1 MTTVYFATNREP
13 NHPTH
18 PTSFGNAFSEIGNLR
33 FGSVSLNDED
43 LKFKQIDLYPDNPAQ
58 GSETVF
64 RELQSSMRTDLIDV
78 LIFVHGFNVSFE
90 DAIKTA
96 AQMQKKYSELSRRT
110 YCPHIFV
117 FSWASDASLLGY
129 RNDRAVAEHSGYATA
144 RALLKVTDF
153 LKNTSSNLA
162 CGQRVNLL
170 AHSMGC
176 YVLRYALQQ
185 AQKIDDGTRKIPRI
199 FDEVILVAAD
209 EDSDAFEHDYKLK
222 LLPNT
227 AKRITVYFNQDDTA
241 LAISDRLKG
250 NPDRLGHD
258 GADKPNNLSSK
269 VVLIEVT
276 KDAVKGAIEHSY
288 YLDNRVGADI
298 VEVLRGENS
307 EAIRGRE
314 YAQNKHKF
322 RLLA

>member
-1 MTTVYFATNREP
+1 M
-13 NHPTH
+13 
-18 PTSFGNAFSEIGNLR
+18 
-33 FGSVSLNDED
+33 
-43 LKFKQIDLYPDNPAQ
+43 
-58 GSETVF
+58 
-64 RELQSSMRTDLIDV
+64 
-78 LIFVHGFNVSFE
+78 
-90 DAIKTA
+90 
-96 AQMQKKYSELSRRT
+96 
-110 YCPHIFV
+110 
-117 FSWASDASLLGY
+117 
-129 RNDRAVAEHSGYATA
+129 
-144 RALLKVTDF
+144 
-153 LKNTSSNLA
+153 
-162 CGQRVNLL
+162 
-170 AHSMGC
+170 
-176 YVLRYALQQ
+176 
-185 AQKIDDGTRKIPRI
+185 
-199 FDEVILVAAD
+199 VAAD